1 MGDASGNA
9 RICPAMVPGLENR
22 SGCGRI
28 SILRLNIRTHEDLSF
43 FYRSFRIPDRVRA
56 VVFLDTAG
64 TMRSTEIRGENSN
77 APAVPDP
84 GRDEKGSWA
93 PGSPTPRASMDATRT
108 GRSEPVRTGPTSPL
122 RSGSD
127 EDTFPTPVGEQVSLI
142 RIPPRGLTEAMNST
156 AG

>member
-1 MGDASGNA
+1 
-9 RICPAMVPGLENR
+9 MVPGLENR

-28 SILRLNIRTHEDLSF
+28 SILRLNIRTHEDLSI
-43 FYRSFRIPDRVRA
+43 FYLSFRIPYRVPA

-77 APAVPDP
+77 APALLDP
-84 GRDEKGSWA
+84 GRNEKGSWA
-93 PGSPTPRASMDATRT
+93 PGSPTPQASPDATRT

-122 RSGSD
+122 RGGSD

-142 RIPPRGLTEAMNST
+142 RIPPRGLTEATMNST
-156 AG
+156 AGSPVVRRIP